1 MHQRIGVLVLRD
13 AAKDQEA
20 QFYSVQACFTFGVL
34 HYYRTEVFIY
44 KKQKLFV
51 VFVLPILKK
60 YDQKVR
66 RLRVD
71 VDGSH
76 VGWTAPC
83 AQSIDGRRRRT
94 AVDLRVSQRRY
105 KIPVQ
110 VYGFVKR
117 QQVRVIRPHLLRP
130 QHAFFRYEDVPHH
143 RGERRQPRR
152 VLILDQFPVELVA
165 ELAQ

>member
-1 MHQRIGVLVLRD
+1 VHQRIGVLVLRD

-34 HYYRTEVFIY
+34 HYYRT
-44 KKQKLFV
+44 
-51 VFVLPILKK
+51 ILKK

-83 AQSIDGRRRRT
+83 AQSIDGRRGRT